1 MLLHVYTESDVRAGQ
16 VVQRVGGK
24 FEGKRR
30 LAIEQELRG
39 VDFDF
44 GCDEC

>member
-24 FEGKRR
+24 IEGKRR
-30 LAIEQELRG
+30 LAIEQKLRG
-39 VDFDF
+39 DDADF
-44 GCDEC
+44 GWDEC